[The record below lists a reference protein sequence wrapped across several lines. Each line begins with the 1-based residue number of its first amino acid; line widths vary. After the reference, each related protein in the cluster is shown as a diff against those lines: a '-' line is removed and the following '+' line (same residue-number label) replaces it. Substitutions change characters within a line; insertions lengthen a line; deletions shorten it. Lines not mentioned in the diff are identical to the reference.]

1 MAVPFRVKALYEY
14 TSTHEDDLPFA
25 VGQII
30 TVTDEED
37 DDWFGGEYID
47 DSGVKQEGIFPRN
60 FVEKFEPAAPPRPTR
75 PRKKESDPTPA
86 PTSPRAPRESIEI
99 PSGRASGE
107 TQQQP
112 TIASPPTS
120 PAAVSRPAPA
130 VPAIPVS
137 HPPQPAPVAA
147 PAPPPPVAAPVP
159 TASPPPVQPG
169 PKESTQGKQPPPV
182 AGKPSTFK
190 DRIAAFN
197 KPAAPP
203 IAPFKP
209 GGLSSGGSGFIKK
222 PFVAPPPSRNAFVP
236 PPQSAPTAKVYRREE
251 DPEIKE
257 RQAEDQNNAERAG
270 LVPAAGPEGE
280 GEEQPKPT
288 SLKERIALLQKQQ
301 AEQAQRHAEAAS
313 KKVKPK
319 RPPPK
324 RNESDSAQA
333 APAPDDA
340 EAPVLPSE
348 RRDSAEVATAKTSVD
363 ISRTSMDDSSPP
375 LRQQPLPIRRKSTKG
390 PIENDGNE
398 ADMSGAGDT
407 TEGVEDLTEK
417 EDSDSQLKP
426 AAQISGAATSRTGGE
441 DAQDDE
447 EEEDEEEDPE
457 VRRREELRA
466 RMAKMSGGM
475 GFHGMFGPPG
485 MAMGGAALPKKK
497 APPPPPPVD
506 RRSSEVADAPSSP
519 RGAPPI
525 PTMMA
530 LPGMGQ
536 QRPREEAE
544 AVETEQGETTEE
556 TITPVATV
564 TSLRTDVVERRP
576 GPDVPLCE
584 LESLTYRNS
593 YVAAFRGCTPSSWS
607 PPCAAS
613 CSHAM

>member
-37 DDWFGGEYID
+37 DAWYGGEYID

-75 PRKKESDPTPA
+75 PRKKDSESAPA
-86 PTSPRAPRESIEI
+86 PTSPPAPRESIDI
-99 PSGRASGE
+99 PSGRASVE
-107 TQQQP
+107 TQQRP

-120 PAAVSRPAPA
+120 PAATPRSPPP
-130 VPAIPVS
+130 VPTIPVAQ
-137 HPPQPAPVAA
+137 PPQPAPVAA
-147 PAPPPPVAAPVP
+147 PAPPPPAAPVP
-159 TASPPPVQPG
+159 TASPPLAQPV

-182 AGKPSTFK
+182 AGKPSSFK

-209 GGLSSGGSGFIKK
+209 GGLGSGGSGFIKK

-270 LVPAAGPEGE
+270 LAPAANPEGE

-288 SLKERIALLQKQQ
+288 SLKERIALLQRQQ
-301 AEQAQRHAEAAS
+301 AEQAQRHAEAAA
-313 KKVKPK
+313 KKAKPK

-333 APAPDDA
+333 APTPDDA

-348 RRDSAEVATAKTSVD
+348 RRDSADVATAKTSVD
-363 ISRTSMDDSSPP
+363 INRTSMDDSSPP
-375 LRQQPLPIRRKSTKG
+375 LRQQSLPTRRKSRG

-426 AAQISGAATSRTGGE
+426 AAQISAAATSKTGGE
-441 DAQDDE
+441 DVENEEE

-485 MAMGGAALPKKK
+485 MAMGGAAPPKKK
-497 APPPPPPVD
+497 APPPPPPMD

-530 LPGMGQ
+530 LPGMGKQ
-536 QRPREEAE
+536 KPKEEAE

-556 TITPVATV
+556 TITPVATA
-564 TSLRTDVVERRP
+564 TSPKTDVPERKP
-576 GPDVPLCE
+576 TPNVPLYKSA
-584 LESLTYRNS
+584 LLTCRNS
-593 YVAAFRGCTPSSWS
+593 YIATSRWCTPYSRS

-613 CSHAM
+613 CPHAM